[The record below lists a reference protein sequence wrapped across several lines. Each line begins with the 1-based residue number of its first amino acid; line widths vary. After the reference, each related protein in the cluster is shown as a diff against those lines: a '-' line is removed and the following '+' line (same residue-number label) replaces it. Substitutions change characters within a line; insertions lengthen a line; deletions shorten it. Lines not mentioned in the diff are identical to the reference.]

1 LKRHIVASFDPI
13 TLVGGGDADIEQL
26 ADALDIAPVCVAA
39 DRGAELA
46 RRANVPLRAVIG
58 DMDSISADTLSQ
70 IPPDRQI
77 RISEQETTDFD
88 KALRHI
94 DAPLV
99 IGVGFLGGRLDHQLA
114 ALHILAV
121 HAHRPCILLA
131 QTEILFIAPPAI
143 TVPTTAGDVI
153 SIMPLAPV
161 AGRSTGLEWPI
172 DGINFDPLSRIGTS
186 NRATGAFTLEMAQ
199 PHAVLILP
207 RRLIQPVA
215 QALVSVDAVGWPL
228 RG

>member
-1 LKRHIVASFDPI
+1 MNRHIVASFDPI
-13 TLVGGGDADIEQL
+13 TLIGGGDADFEQL
-26 ADALDIAPVCVAA
+26 ADARSIAPVCVAA
-39 DRGAELA
+39 DRGAEFA

-121 HAHRPCILLA
+121 HAHRPCILIA

-172 DGINFDPLSRIGTS
+172 DGIKFDPLSRIGTS
-186 NRATGAFTLEMAQ
+186 NRATGAFTLEMSE

-207 RRLIQPVA
+207 RRFIQPVA